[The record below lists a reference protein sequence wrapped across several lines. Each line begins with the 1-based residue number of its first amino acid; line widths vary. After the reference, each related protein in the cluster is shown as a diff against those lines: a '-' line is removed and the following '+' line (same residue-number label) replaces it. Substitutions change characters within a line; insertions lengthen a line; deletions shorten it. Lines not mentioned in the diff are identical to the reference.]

1 MRDGV
6 LQICVLM
13 GNIFTKHPM
22 EVLRGLTVS
31 AMEQGINLTV
41 LPGAQGSIYDYWNA
55 TSEEAGDNL
64 SFSEYNYQYNA
75 LYDYAL
81 IGGFDAI
88 IITYGTLMMFLDND
102 TKGDFFSKFGDIPL
116 VILQDYNENDEYCY
130 LICENYQGMFNV
142 VEHLIEA
149 HGRRKILYLSGPKM
163 NTEASERLRG
173 YFDAVRSHGLDIS
186 LDMIAYG
193 DYSQDVEPQV
203 EELLNKNPDAD
214 AIACANDEMAMAV
227 YRVCR
232 RRGIVI
238 GRDISITGFDDV
250 EQAATLNPPLTTAR
264 QDGYQLG
271 RMALELAIK
280 RIKGEANN
288 GLHTFP
294 TPLVVRG
301 SCGCDFNILDSSEG
315 VLSLIDGFG
324 EHFREDGYI
333 SRAASAIAADSMM
346 YMYSPDVRKACE
358 EFFTELMYLLVGIM
372 EAGDGESDLKEISNS
387 YKQLLRVK
395 LDFST
400 RDYINWSMMSKYYHR
415 LLDNMI
421 NVGYGVCVKHRLLHR
436 FMEMADDHIEAMLIQ
451 TSLEQRERMEQSYIE
466 AAQVIQRLKERVR
479 KPEEFFKTCMQQI
492 VAQGAKSAYFLI
504 GDTPI
509 VNAKDS
515 AFTCPER
522 LHLVAYSRGEDITVF
537 SFGEDKVVT
546 QADGFTKFYPAEKNH
561 MYITFL
567 LFSEEEQYG
576 LLVAEITPEQLSA
589 MHGVSMQLGNG
600 MSIMSLAI
608 KEDAAKSELNK
619 TLRELKE
626 RNKILNSVSSNDP
639 MTGVYNRRGFMEKA
653 LEINRDHDG
662 EDAYL
667 FFCDLDHLKEIN
679 DVFGHADGDYAITTL
694 SQVLSDAMGK
704 TGCCGRIGGDEFIAI
719 TACEGE
725 EAADIKARVKEALA
739 RINETSGKP
748 YYIECSM
755 GYMSFICNEDVAL
768 EDVIRQADEVMYKD
782 KQKRRA
788 SIRR

>member
-6 LQICVLM
+6 FQICVLM

-41 LPGAQGSIYDYWNA
+41 FPGAQGSIYDYWNA

-102 TKGDFFSKFGDIPL
+102 TKGDFFSKFDDIPL
-116 VILQDYNENDEYCY
+116 VILQDYSENNEYCY
-130 LICENYQGMFNV
+130 LLCENYQGMFNV

-288 GLHTFP
+288 GLHTFS

-358 EFFTELMYLLVGIM
+358 
-372 EAGDGESDLKEISNS
+372 
-387 YKQLLRVK
+387 
-395 LDFST
+395 
-400 RDYINWSMMSKYYHR
+400 
-415 LLDNMI
+415 
-421 NVGYGVCVKHRLLHR
+421 
-436 FMEMADDHIEAMLIQ
+436 
-451 TSLEQRERMEQSYIE
+451 
-466 AAQVIQRLKERVR
+466 
-479 KPEEFFKTCMQQI
+479 
-492 VAQGAKSAYFLI
+492 
-504 GDTPI
+504 
-509 VNAKDS
+509 
-515 AFTCPER
+515 
-522 LHLVAYSRGEDITVF
+522 
-537 SFGEDKVVT
+537 
-546 QADGFTKFYPAEKNH
+546 
-561 MYITFL
+561 
-567 LFSEEEQYG
+567 
-576 LLVAEITPEQLSA
+576 
-589 MHGVSMQLGNG
+589 
-600 MSIMSLAI
+600 
-608 KEDAAKSELNK
+608 
-619 TLRELKE
+619 
-626 RNKILNSVSSNDP
+626 
-639 MTGVYNRRGFMEKA
+639 
-653 LEINRDHDG
+653 
-662 EDAYL
+662 
-667 FFCDLDHLKEIN
+667 
-679 DVFGHADGDYAITTL
+679 
-694 SQVLSDAMGK
+694 
-704 TGCCGRIGGDEFIAI
+704 
-719 TACEGE
+719 
-725 EAADIKARVKEALA
+725 
-739 RINETSGKP
+739 
-748 YYIECSM
+748 
-755 GYMSFICNEDVAL
+755 
-768 EDVIRQADEVMYKD
+768 
-782 KQKRRA
+782 
-788 SIRR
+788 